1 MALAGSQRAQL
12 LIARE
17 RDQAEE
23 SKPSRPRPGASPSG
37 AAAARSAACSVSSER
52 RAPRV
57 EADLARAVSVTLQR
71 SSRPGLLVVLSDF
84 LDPGPVTRALTQARA
99 AGHEVVVIRV
109 LSEEELAPRFEGDFS
124 LEDAETG
131 ASVEVAVDAAAL
143 EARARLAGLL
153 EELRAWARRH
163 GAAYV
168 RARTDENLEGV
179 VRRVVSR
186 AID

>member
-1 MALAGSQRAQL
+1 
-12 LIARE
+12 
-17 RDQAEE
+17 
-23 SKPSRPRPGASPSG
+23 
-37 AAAARSAACSVSSER
+37 
-52 RAPRV
+52 
-57 EADLARAVSVTLQR
+57 
-71 SSRPGLLVVLSDF
+71 

-99 AGHEVVVIRV
+99 AGHEVVLVQV
-109 LSEEELAPRFEGDFS
+109 LSEEELAPRVDGDFS

-131 ASVEVAVDAAAL
+131 ELVEVAIDASAL
-143 EARARLAGLL
+143 EAYAARLAGLL
-153 EELRAWARRH
+153 EELRAWSKRH